1 MGTDSGLKSLAEL
14 RADIARQEAELAEK
28 QWQAAELIAKRER
41 LIDSALKNAG
51 RNRVSAIEE
60 LVELFDIPAAPPRET
75 RDKNGQLVLKKDGT
89 PKVRFVDRD
98 ESNRMEKLVATIRE
112 MKSAAESTGAWPP
125 PPTAAGDS
133 HEPSAS
139 GGLSIESEEGE
150 SEPSRVTL

>member
-1 MGTDSGLKSLAEL
+1 MGTGSGLKSLAEL

-28 QWQAAELIAKRER
+28 QRQAAELIAKRER

-125 PPTAAGDS
+125 PPTASGDS